1 MRDADFREVA
11 SEATSRERGKRQV
24 SSCTFA
30 RPMCTGDA
38 AGNRAGHLRHRRRRL
53 AKSPVPAPFLAT
65 EEPTRNPVPFL
76 AISLPPRREQGWCA
90 ESNFPIDSPSSGTT
104 TAAHYCAPESKSDM
118 DYFQPSAPGQGA
130 FVFDH
135 RRRYRRRWRL
145 RQCIQPSRP
154 SNLLHVSAAIR
165 CFRYYD
171 VEEVQ
176 RAAAHFL
183 GTKLCTRPR
192 SVCGGDKSYRFQ
204 AVFWMTDRSSR
215 RSAS

>member
-11 SEATSRERGKRQV
+11 LKQLPASAERDRFPRAHSPGRCARGMLQGIKLDIFDTVGGVLRNIRCRLRFWPTRSRRGNSGTV
-24 SSCTFA
+24 SGYLS
-30 RPMCTGDA
+30 
-38 AGNRAGHLRHRRRRL
+38 
-53 AKSPVPAPFLAT
+53 SPAPRA
-65 EEPTRNPVPFL
+65 RMV
-76 AISLPPRREQGWCA
+76 RREQFPHRLAFQWDDYSCTLLCA
-90 ESNFPIDSPSSGTT
+90 RVEG
-104 TAAHYCAPESKSDM
+104 DM

-183 GTKLCTRPR
+183 
-192 SVCGGDKSYRFQ
+192 
-204 AVFWMTDRSSR
+204 
-215 RSAS
+215 